1 MKEALFYKHND
12 DKSVTCFLCPH
23 KCTIQESKRG
33 ICKVRENRDGTL
45 CSLVYGKLISEGIDP
60 IEKKPLYHFYPASL
74 SYSIATVGCNLR
86 CSNCQN
92 YEISQMPKNKDLIY
106 GEQTN
111 PEDVVS
117 SAKKYDCLSIS
128 YTYTE
133 PTIFFEFAFDTSI
146 IANEKNIKN
155 VFVTNGYI
163 TEEALVKISPFL
175 DGANIDLK
183 SMSDKFYKENCGAE
197 LQHVL
202 DSIKL
207 YKRLGIWIE
216 ITTLIIPTKNDSE
229 KELNEIA
236 NFVSEIGKEIPWHV
250 SQFYPTYKMN
260 DLPRTPTTTLK
271 KARTIGY
278 DAGLKYVYTGNISG
292 DEGESTF
299 CYNCGEILIKRYGF
313 QLATNKI
320 QNGKCFRCN
329 TKIDGVGL

>member
-12 DKSVTCFLCPH
+12 NKSVTCFLCPH
-23 KCTIQESKRG
+23 RCTIPESKRG
-33 ICKVRENRDGTL
+33 ICKVRENRDGKL
-45 CSLVYGKLISEGIDP
+45 YSLVYGKLISEAIDP

-86 CSNCQN
+86 CFNCQN

-106 GEQTN
+106 GEQTK
-111 PEDVVS
+111 PEDVIS

-133 PTIFFEFAFDTSI
+133 PTIFFEYAFDTSI
-146 IANEKNIKN
+146 IAHEKNIKN

-175 DGANIDLK
+175 DGVNIDLK
-183 SMSDKFYKENCGAE
+183 SMSDKFYREICGAE

-216 ITTLIIPTKNDSE
+216 ITTLIIPSKNDSE

-236 NFVSEIGKEIPWHV
+236 DFISDIGKEIPWHV

-278 DAGLKYVYTGNISG
+278 DAGLKYVYTGNIPG
-292 DEGESTF
+292 DEGESTY

-313 QLATNKI
+313 QLATIKI
-320 QNGKCFRCN
+320 KNGKCFRCN